1 MYTFNGRIRYSE
13 IDHRDQLT
21 LPALINYFQDCSTFH
36 SEDVGMGHKE
46 LMAKNRAW
54 ILSYW
59 QVEITRYPKLCERVQ
74 VGTFATDFQKF
85 LGYRNFLMKTE
96 EGEELAKAYAVWVY
110 MDMMKGRPVRLPKEE
125 ADAYGIEPALDMKIE
140 SRKVAVPERLEE
152 RESFPV
158 RKHHIDTNEHV
169 NNCQYV
175 QMALEILPEDMKI
188 GQLRVD
194 YKKSAVYG
202 DIIYPKASFEAERTV
217 VELCDRNEKPYA
229 VIEFK
234 GVTSHNPANI

>member
-85 LGYRNFLMKTE
+85 LGYRNFLMKTG

-110 MDMMKGRPVRLPKEE
+110 MDMVKGRPVRLPKEE
-125 ADAYGIEPALDMKIE
+125 ADACLLYTSEQISFGLLGGQNVEVKAVLSFDALIRTRTQQKVLREVDLTPFTREEMERRPGIVGYIVKEGDTLWDLAKRYQTTEEKI
-140 SRKVAVPERLEE
+140 KAVNGME
-152 RESFPV
+152 RE
-158 RKHHIDTNEHV
+158 E
-169 NNCQYV
+169 
-175 QMALEILPEDMKI
+175 LEKGEKLIL
-188 GQLRVD
+188 
-194 YKKSAVYG
+194 Y
-202 DIIYPKASFEAERTV
+202 
-217 VELCDRNEKPYA
+217 
-229 VIEFK
+229 
-234 GVTSHNPANI
+234 